1 MTKTDFT
8 GEIIFTEPGS
18 MAPIWKNMVEAGK
31 TQVEDRLGW
40 TGEITELF
48 QILYCVDSSAPERI
62 GNATINL
69 VELLHQP
76 SIQSAPV
83 LIVFTKTDLKSART
97 LNELKSLM
105 RLEDIRQHSNQ
116 EINVLE
122 FNTEDE
128 SKLGPVLDWCIRFK
142 TVQFQYMNGNAY

>member
-1 MTKTDFT
+1 MLTLSQVPWLLSGRTWWRPVRHRYGLKTWWE
-8 GEIIFTEPGS
+8 GREGGIREI
-18 MAPIWKNMVEAGK
+18 
-31 TQVEDRLGW
+31 
-40 TGEITELF
+40 F

-62 GNATINL
+62 GNAPINL

-105 RLEDIRQHSNQ
+105 RLEDIKQHSNQ

-128 SKLGPVLDWCIRFK
+128 TKLGPVLDWCIRFK

>member
-1 MTKTDFT
+1 M
-8 GEIIFTEPGS
+8 
-18 MAPIWKNMVEAGK
+18 
-31 TQVEDRLGW
+31 L
-40 TGEITELF
+40 

-83 LIVFTKTDLKSART
+83 LILFTKTDLKSART

-105 RLEDIRQHSNQ
+105 RLEDIRQHSSQ
-116 EINVLE
+116 EINVME
-122 FNTEDE
+122 FNTEE
-128 SKLGPVLDWCIRFK
+128 EAKLGPVLDWCMKYK
-142 TVQFQYMNGNAY
+142 TVPFHHMNGNVY

>member
-1 MTKTDFT
+1 
-8 GEIIFTEPGS
+8 

-31 TQVEDRLGW
+31 TQVWIEDLVGRKGRRW
-40 TGEITELF
+40 IKEIF

-105 RLEDIRQHSNQ
+105 RLEDIKQHSNQ